1 MRTGMLWLTL
11 LISLPLQADIY
22 RWTDAEGRVH
32 FGEKP
37 PAGHTAE
44 RVQSQP
50 LNTMPPPPEVPSLIN
65 WREREQQV
73 KEERLQQ
80 RQRAEREQA
89 RQNKQEERCQSARGR
104 LQEFER
110 HTYRDT
116 SLEALQKRLR
126 RRDTLRR
133 RVDELC

>member
-1 MRTGMLWLTL
+1 MLWLSL
-11 LISLPLQADIY
+11 LISLPVQAEIY
-22 RWTDAEGRVH
+22 RWTDADGRTH
-32 FGEKP
+32 FSEKL
-37 PAGHTAE
+37 PAGQAAQV
-44 RVQSQP
+44 VQPQP
-50 LNTMPPPPEVPSLIN
+50 LNTMQPPPEVPSLIN

-89 RQNKQEERCQSARGR
+89 RQHKKEERCQSARSR
-104 LQEFER
+104 LHEFER
-110 HTYRDT
+110 QTYRDT